1 MYHARVLGILDFAL
15 ASLFPHFVAPVER
28 PAADRPAARVPVVQR
43 PRLPGAEQAVV
54 GVAARVIV
62 VVVLW
67 RGRPVVF
74 VLYGLR
80 LMVVVWEAVVFEATS
95 STLFVE
101 SSSSTVVI
109 SDFVGM
115 AMVIVVIL
123 VEVTGVVKIT
133 LLKVILSKIVEPVTE
148 TAVVDHF
155 VVFRLK
161 IVVMID
167 VIKAL
172 VLDRK
177 MIVVFPRPLA
187 LLPPLPPLRRSLR
200 LVEWQVVRHLL
211 WLIPVVP
218 GMIRLKVSVR
228 AVVQTVVPQPV
239 AVVALLLVDDDD
251 VLVAHVDADEGQLF
265 DYDAVP
271 NVELAVEEV
280 IRGRAEV
287 KPLDDVNVLLSVD
300 ETSAVARPPG
310 SLEAVVFF
318 PQSEMVPLG
327 RRQQRGDVVRA
338 SIVLAKSSPPPSSM
352 TSWARATSLASWRR

>member
-1 MYHARVLGILDFAL
+1 M
-15 ASLFPHFVAPVER
+15 
-28 PAADRPAARVPVVQR
+28 
-43 PRLPGAEQAVV
+43 
-54 GVAARVIV
+54 
-62 VVVLW
+62 
-67 RGRPVVF
+67 VF

-115 AMVIVVIL
+115 AMVIVVTL

-280 IRGRAEV
+280 IRGRA
-287 KPLDDVNVLLSVD
+287 
-300 ETSAVARPPG
+300 A
-310 SLEAVVFF
+310 F
-318 PQSEMVPLG
+318 
-327 RRQQRGDVVRA
+327 
-338 SIVLAKSSPPPSSM
+338 
-352 TSWARATSLASWRR
+352 